1 MIKNKLAMKNENSE
15 RYKDLAVADLENQKK
30 KVPFVVRLACVLVS
44 LIAIVFISIIGKSVL
59 VPLVIGFLVSMLL
72 LPLSNFQ
79 EKKLKFPRIVSSL
92 VSPILFTLAV
102 IAVIYFI
109 GTQMAQFTE
118 DLPEF
123 QQQIEQLFH
132 EAQVFVYDKFGV
144 SEQEQIR
151 YIEKNAEEVL
161 KRGSGVL
168 RTAVTSVTSMLAS
181 SMFVFLAIFFFL
193 LYRSHLVKFL
203 IWCFPPKD
211 QTKVKEV
218 IVEIQSIIKQY
229 IFGLLIQVIA
239 VSSLMFIA
247 YSIIGIK
254 YALLFAVLCGVLNLI
269 PYIGIFTATVL
280 AAIVTLAT
288 GEPIQA
294 LWVIVAVVVV
304 NSIDGNIITPKIIGS
319 KVALNSFVVLFG
331 IVIAESIWGIAGMF
345 LAIPVLAILKIIFD
359 NVEGLRPYGFVLGED
374 NAPTP
379 WFEKYYD
386 RYIYR
391 KKPKDKDL
399 PKVLQTEAQNHEEG
413 KSSEDAPKDNS

>member
-1 MIKNKLAMKNENSE
+1 MKNEHLE
-15 RYKDLAVADLENQKK
+15 RYKDLDFSDPNDQKT
-30 KVPFVVRLACVLVS
+30 KVPFVIRLACVLIS

-79 EKKLKFPRIVSSL
+79 EKKLKFPRIVTSL
-92 VSPILFTLAV
+92 VSPILFFLAV
-102 IAVIYFI
+102 LAVMYFI

-123 QQQIEQLFH
+123 QQQIEKLFH

-144 SEQEQIR
+144 SEQEQIN

-168 RTAVTSVTSMLAS
+168 GTAVTSLTSMLAS
-181 SMFVFLAIFFFL
+181 AMFIFLGIFFFL

-211 QTKVKEV
+211 QAKVKDV
-218 IVEIQSIIKQY
+218 VTEIQSIIKQY
-229 IFGLLIQVIA
+229 IFGLLIQVVA
-239 VSSLMFIA
+239 VSGLMFIA

-269 PYIGIFTATVL
+269 PYVGVFVATIL

-294 LWVIVAVVVV
+294 LWVIVAVLVV

-345 LAIPVLAILKIIFD
+345 LAIPVLAIFKIIFD

-379 WFEKYYD
+379 LFEKYYD

-391 KKPKDKDL
+391 KKPKDEDL
-399 PKVLQTEAQNHEEG
+399 PKVLQTEEQNHEEG
-413 KSSEDAPKDNS
+413 KIPDSDKDEKDNS

>member
-1 MIKNKLAMKNENSE
+1 MKNENSE

-168 RTAVTSVTSMLAS
+168 GTAVTSVTSMLAS

-359 NVEGLRPYGFVLGED
+359 NVEGMRPYGFVLGED

-379 WFEKYYD
+379 LFEKYYD

-413 KSSEDAPKDNS
+413 KSSEDAPKDNT

>member
-1 MIKNKLAMKNENSE
+1 MKNENSE
-15 RYKDLAVADLENQKK
+15 RYNDLAIADPADQKK
-30 KVPFVVRLACVLVS
+30 KVPFVVRLACVLFS
-44 LIAIVFISIIGKSVL
+44 LIAIVYISIIGKSVL

-79 EKKLKFPRIVSSL
+79 ERKLKFPRIVSSL

-102 IAVIYFI
+102 IAVFYFI

-123 QQQIEQLFH
+123 KQQMEKLFH
-132 EAQVFVYDKFGV
+132 ETQVFVYDRFGV
-144 SEQEQIR
+144 SEQEQIN

-161 KRGSGVL
+161 KRGSGVVG
-168 RTAVTSVTSMLAS
+168 TAVTSLTSMLAS
-181 SMFVFLAIFFFL
+181 AMFIFLGIFFFL

-211 QTKVKEV
+211 QIKVKEV
-218 IVEIQSIIKQY
+218 IVEIQSIIKRY
-229 IFGLLIQVIA
+229 ILGLMIQVVA
-239 VSSLMFIA
+239 VSGLMFIA

-269 PYIGIFTATVL
+269 PYVGVFVATIL

-294 LWVIVAVVVV
+294 LWVIVAVLVV

-345 LAIPVLAILKIIFD
+345 LAIPVLAIFKIIFD

-379 WFEKYYD
+379 LFEKYYD

-391 KKPKDKDL
+391 KKPKDEDL
-399 PKVLQTEAQNHEEG
+399 PKVLQTEEQNHEEDET
-413 KSSEDAPKDNS
+413 STDDTKDNS

>member
-1 MIKNKLAMKNENSE
+1 MKNEHLE
-15 RYKDLAVADLENQKK
+15 RYKDLDFSDPNDQKT
-30 KVPFVVRLACVLVS
+30 KVPFVIRLACVLIS

-79 EKKLKFPRIVSSL
+79 EKKLKFPRIVTSL
-92 VSPILFTLAV
+92 VSPILFFLAV
-102 IAVIYFI
+102 LAVMYFI

-123 QQQIEQLFH
+123 QQQIEKLFH

-144 SEQEQIR
+144 SEQEQIN

-168 RTAVTSVTSMLAS
+168 GTAVTSLTSMLAS
-181 SMFVFLAIFFFL
+181 AMFIFLGIFFFL

-229 IFGLLIQVIA
+229 IFGLLIQVVA
-239 VSSLMFIA
+239 VSGLMFIA

-269 PYIGIFTATVL
+269 PYVGVFVATIL

-294 LWVIVAVVVV
+294 LWVIVAVLVV

-345 LAIPVLAILKIIFD
+345 LAIPVLAIFKIIFD

-379 WFEKYYD
+379 LFEKYYD

-391 KKPKDKDL
+391 KKPKDEDL
-399 PKVLQTEAQNHEEG
+399 PKVLQTEEQNHEEG
-413 KSSEDAPKDNS
+413 KTPDPDNDEKDHS

>member
-1 MIKNKLAMKNENSE
+1 MKNEHLE
-15 RYKDLAVADLENQKK
+15 RYKDLDFSDPNDQKT
-30 KVPFVVRLACVLVS
+30 KVPFVIRLACVLIS

-79 EKKLKFPRIVSSL
+79 EKKLKFPRIVTSL
-92 VSPILFTLAV
+92 VSPILFFLAV
-102 IAVIYFI
+102 LAVMYFI

-123 QQQIEQLFH
+123 QQQIEKLFH

-144 SEQEQIR
+144 SEQEQIN

-168 RTAVTSVTSMLAS
+168 GTAVTSLTSMLAS
-181 SMFVFLAIFFFL
+181 AMFIFLGIFFFL

-218 IVEIQSIIKQY
+218 IVEIQSIIKRY
-229 IFGLLIQVIA
+229 ILGLMIQVVA
-239 VSSLMFIA
+239 VSGLMFIA

-269 PYIGIFTATVL
+269 PYVGVFVATIL

-294 LWVIVAVVVV
+294 LWVIVAVLVV

-345 LAIPVLAILKIIFD
+345 LAIPVLAIFKIIFD

-379 WFEKYYD
+379 LFEKYYD

-391 KKPKDKDL
+391 KKPKDEDL
-399 PKVLQTEAQNHEEG
+399 PKVLQTEEQNHEEG
-413 KSSEDAPKDNS
+413 KTPDPDKDEKDHS

>member
-1 MIKNKLAMKNENSE
+1 MKNENSE

-359 NVEGLRPYGFVLGED
+359 NVEGMRPYGFVLGED

-379 WFEKYYD
+379 LFEKYYD

-413 KSSEDAPKDNS
+413 KSSEDAPKDNT

>member
-1 MIKNKLAMKNENSE
+1 MKNEHLE
-15 RYKDLAVADLENQKK
+15 RYKDLDFSDPNDQKT
-30 KVPFVVRLACVLVS
+30 KVPFVIRLACVLIS

-92 VSPILFTLAV
+92 VSPILFFLAV
-102 IAVIYFI
+102 LAVMYFI

-123 QQQIEQLFH
+123 QQQIEKLFH

-144 SEQEQIR
+144 SEQEQIN

-168 RTAVTSVTSMLAS
+168 GTAVTSLTSMLAS
-181 SMFVFLAIFFFL
+181 AMFIFLGIFFFL

-218 IVEIQSIIKQY
+218 IVEIQSIIKRY
-229 IFGLLIQVIA
+229 ILGLMIQVVA
-239 VSSLMFIA
+239 VSGLMFIA

-269 PYIGIFTATVL
+269 PYVGVFVATIL

-294 LWVIVAVVVV
+294 LWVIVAVLVV

-345 LAIPVLAILKIIFD
+345 LAIPVLAIFKIIFD

-379 WFEKYYD
+379 LFEKYYD

-391 KKPKDKDL
+391 KKPKDEDL
-399 PKVLQTEAQNHEEG
+399 PKVLQTEEQNHEEG
-413 KSSEDAPKDNS
+413 KTPDPDKDEKDHS

>member
-1 MIKNKLAMKNENSE
+1 MKNENSE

-79 EKKLKFPRIVSSL
+79 EKRLKFPRIVSSL

-168 RTAVTSVTSMLAS
+168 GTAVTSVTSMLAS

-359 NVEGLRPYGFVLGED
+359 NVEGMRPYGFVLGED

-379 WFEKYYD
+379 LFEKYYD

-391 KKPKDKDL
+391 KKPKDEDL

-413 KSSEDAPKDNS
+413 KSSEDAPKDNA

>member
-1 MIKNKLAMKNENSE
+1 MKNEHLE
-15 RYKDLAVADLENQKK
+15 RYKDLDFSDPNDQKT
-30 KVPFVVRLACVLVS
+30 KVPFVIRLACVLIS

-79 EKKLKFPRIVSSL
+79 EKKLKFPRIVTSL
-92 VSPILFTLAV
+92 VSPILFFLAV
-102 IAVIYFI
+102 LAVMYFI

-123 QQQIEQLFH
+123 QQQIEKLFH

-144 SEQEQIR
+144 SEQEQIN

-168 RTAVTSVTSMLAS
+168 GTAVTSLTSMLAS
-181 SMFVFLAIFFFL
+181 AMFIFLGIFFFL

-229 IFGLLIQVIA
+229 IFGLLIQVVA
-239 VSSLMFIA
+239 VSGLMFIA

-269 PYIGIFTATVL
+269 PYVGVFVATIL

-294 LWVIVAVVVV
+294 LWVIVAVLVV

-345 LAIPVLAILKIIFD
+345 LAIPVLAIFKIIFD

-379 WFEKYYD
+379 LFEKYYD

-391 KKPKDKDL
+391 KKPKDEDL
-399 PKVLQTEAQNHEEG
+399 PKVLQTEEQNHEEG
-413 KSSEDAPKDNS
+413 KTPDPDNDEKDNS

>member
-1 MIKNKLAMKNENSE
+1 MKNENSE

-168 RTAVTSVTSMLAS
+168 GTAVTSVTSMLAS

-359 NVEGLRPYGFVLGED
+359 NVEGMRPYGFVLGED

-379 WFEKYYD
+379 LFEKYYD

-391 KKPKDKDL
+391 KKPKDEDL
-399 PKVLQTEAQNHEEG
+399 PKVLQTEMQNHEEG
-413 KSSEDAPKDNS
+413 KNSEEAPKDNT

>member
-1 MIKNKLAMKNENSE
+1 MKNENSE

-79 EKKLKFPRIVSSL
+79 EKRLKFPRIVSSL

-168 RTAVTSVTSMLAS
+168 GTAVTSVTSMLAS

-379 WFEKYYD
+379 LFEKYYD

-391 KKPKDKDL
+391 KKPKDEDL
-399 PKVLQTEAQNHEEG
+399 PKVLHTEAQNHEEG